1 MKQID
6 PIERTSALIFEN
18 QEIRVIT
25 QNGKPY
31 FVAKDVCNVLEIS
44 DHKVALRKL
53 ADKDKGEYSILSLNS
68 GGIQKTK
75 IITEGGFY
83 KLILRSKKA
92 CIEGTQAHRFSN
104 WVCDEVLP
112 TIRKTGGYGIPFA
125 ELNDFTHRERNS
137 IERGHDAG
145 VNLNVRKIEKHALAQ
160 EKAFLIVKYQPS
172 LF

>member
-6 PIERTSALIFEN
+6 PIERTSVLIFEN

-31 FVAKDVCNVLEIS
+31 FVAKDVCEVLEIS
-44 DHKVALRKL
+44 NHKDAVSRL
-53 ADKDKGEYSILSLNS
+53 DDDEKGVGLTDTL
-68 GGIQKTK
+68 GGKQKMLWL
-75 IITEGGFY
+75 TESGFY

-92 CIEGTQAHRFSN
+92 VISGTQAHRFTN
-104 WVCDEVLP
+104 WICREVIP
-112 TIRKTGGYGIPFA
+112 QIRKTGGYGIPFA

-137 IERGHDAG
+137 IERGHYAG
-145 VNLNVRKIEKHALAQ
+145 VNLNVRKVEKHALAQ
-160 EKAFLIVKYQPS
+160 EKAFLIVKYQPG